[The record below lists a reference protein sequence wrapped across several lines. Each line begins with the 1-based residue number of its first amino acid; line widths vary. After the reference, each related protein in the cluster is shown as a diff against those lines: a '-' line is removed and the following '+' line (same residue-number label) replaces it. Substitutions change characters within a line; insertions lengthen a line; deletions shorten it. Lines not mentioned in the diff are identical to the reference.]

1 MLFRYA
7 VLPVTRISTL
17 QKRAHVLGRLYVGG
31 QPKRNVNRVCSWD
44 TAFRRDDTIT
54 RFIPAVIKPLLVGC
68 FANCINTA
76 KQSCYNCIPCCGALL
91 SPMPVD
97 VRSRQ

>member
-44 TAFRRDDTIT
+44 TAFRRDDAIT

-68 FANCINTA
+68 FVFCQLYQYRQAIVL
-76 KQSCYNCIPCCGALL
+76 QLHSLL
-91 SPMPVD
+91 WRPAVSNA
-97 VRSRQ
+97 R